1 MINKRSYNFNLK
13 KNNILMNSKY
23 LSIIR
28 TLLAVILIIPVPIL
42 IAGKRSNSIDIP
54 ITYTIFENKT
64 RSIADALFE
73 SMQLNEAGLSKEAFL
88 KGWQGYNKITQHHC
102 DIQSGLITIVDFSKP
117 SNQERLFV
125 IDLNNKKIVHA
136 SLVAHG
142 RNSGLVYAKSFS
154 NQPETYKSSLG
165 FYKTLNT
172 YTGENGFSLR
182 LEGLEKNINDKA
194 YDRAIVMHGADY
206 VSQKLAKERG
216 YIGRSYGC
224 PAIPH
229 DIAPKIIKTIKNGSL
244 LFIYHPSKQYD
255 KQSKLV

>member
-1 MINKRSYNFNLK
+1 MDKRSSNFILK

-28 TLLAVILIIPVPIL
+28 TLLAVIFIVPVPIL
-42 IAGKRSNSIDIP
+42 IAGNRSNSIDIP
-54 ITYTIFENKT
+54 ATYNHHENNTIA
-64 RSIADALFE
+64 IADALFE
-73 SMQLNEAGLSKEAFL
+73 SMQLDKSGLSKEAFL

-102 DIQSGLITIVDFSKP
+102 DIQEGLITIVDFSKP

-125 IDLNNKKIVHA
+125 IDLNNKKIIHA
-136 SLVAHG
+136 ALVAHG

-194 YDRAIVMHGADY
+194 YERAIVMHGADY
-206 VSQKLAKERG
+206 VSRKLARERG

-224 PAIPH
+224 PAIPR

-244 LFIYHPSKQYD
+244 LFIYHPSKNYD
-255 KQSKLV
+255 DQSKLV

>member
-1 MINKRSYNFNLK
+1 M
-13 KNNILMNSKY
+13 NILMNPKY
-23 LSIIR
+23 LQIIR
-28 TLLAVILIIPVPIL
+28 TLLAAILLVPVPML
-42 IAGKRSNSIDIP
+42 IAGSKKN
-54 ITYTIFENKT
+54 TIKFKNEINVTDNYVFKAANMFET
-64 RSIADALFE
+64 
-73 SMQLNEAGLSKEAFL
+73 MQLSHYGLSKEAFL
-88 KGWQGYNKITQHHC
+88 KAWQGYYQLKMNHS
-102 DIQSGLITIVDFSKP
+102 DIHDGMITIVDFSKP

-125 IDLNNKKIVHA
+125 IDMNQQKILYS

-165 FYKTLNT
+165 FYRTLNT
-172 YTGENGFSLR
+172 YQGENGFSLR

-194 YDRAIVMHGADY
+194 YERAIVMHGADY
-206 VSQKLAKERG
+206 VSKKLANERG

-229 DIAPKIIKTIKNGSL
+229 NVASKIINTIKNGSL
-244 LFIYHPSKQYD
+244 LFIYHPNTNYD